1 LQDSGLDSN
10 FDQNF
15 ESDSSPHSSPQVH
28 GLELANTENIA
39 IDEMLA
45 STKKPK
51 ATPLMEKFYNSI
63 EYFEEVV
70 QVDADSIPGSS
81 EETKADR
88 RDHQT
93 KFYWRGHCKLP
104 HTTAEVTGII
114 TDKMGTSSNF
124 SRHVKKFH
132 LSEYEKWQ
140 QPLKIKPA
148 VAVGPGQLSIAQAFQ

>member
-1 LQDSGLDSN
+1 M
-10 FDQNF
+10 
-15 ESDSSPHSSPQVH
+15 SSPPPQLLRIVEVHQNWNLRSS
-28 GLELANTENIA
+28 ENIA

-114 TDKMGTSSNF
+114 ADKMGTSSNF
-124 SRHVKKFH
+124 SRHVKN
-132 LSEYEKWQ
+132 
-140 QPLKIKPA
+140 
-148 VAVGPGQLSIAQAFQ
+148 SICRNTRSGNSR